1 MGEAQT
7 SVLLEDWEID
17 AIGEI
22 LNISMGSSA
31 TAISSLLDRQVII
44 STPTVEM
51 RTFRSLDYAALEPA
65 MLVKI
70 EYVEGISGNNVM
82 IFRQRDMQII
92 LNLLMGNEEEP
103 TDDFVFDELS
113 MSAACEVMNQMM
125 GAAATALS
133 EFLSKVVNISTPVA
147 SVIDSDENYYQS
159 LGADEGSEIVSISF
173 HISIEGVMDSDF
185 SSIMSC
191 ELVKDIVTSVSG
203 QQEQEIAQ
211 VEMLPSNAAAA
222 PAPAAPQ
229 PEPAAPPMGYPPQ
242 QQPAPGYPP
251 QQPAAAQQPAPGYPP
266 QQPAPGY
273 QPQAPGYPPQQPA
286 PGYPPQ
292 QPAAAQQPAPG
303 YPPQQPAPGYPQQA
317 PGYPPQQPAPGYPP
331 QPDMSGYQQQPAP
344 GYPPYPQMPPYGYP
358 AYPGYPYP
366 PYGYGMPPEAA
377 ALPNQ
382 VLKQPLNVQNTQ
394 FPAFG
399 VQQTD
404 NPASNSNMDLL
415 MGVSLDVSVE
425 IGQTKRKIKDIID
438 FGQGTVIELNKQAG
452 APVDI
457 VVNGRLLARGDVV
470 VIGDNFGVRI
480 TEIVGTKELM
490 ESLKAGIN

>member
-266 QQPAPGY
+266 QQPA
-273 QPQAPGYPPQQPA
+273 
-286 PGYPPQ
+286 
-292 QPAAAQQPAPG
+292 AAQQPAPG

-344 GYPPYPQMPPYGYP
+344 GYPAYPQMPPYGYP

-490 ESLKAGIN
+490 ESLKAGIH